1 MQKYEYIGKLSEGL
15 IRVKA
20 GVYPQYIC
28 GYINTLGE
36 EVIPLIYS
44 GVWNFHEGLAAVR
57 IGNWSTGKCGFINT
71 NGDVVVSFRYDKVKP
86 FRNGIAKVKQDGEW
100 FFIDLKENKII
111 SLRSYSGSTYF
122 HDGYAVVAI
131 YIKDELNYVQ
141 HKYGIIDQNGK
152 EVVPCIFPASS
163 AFNAINRKH
172 TVEFY
177 LKNNYLD
184 INR

>member
-1 MQKYEYIGKLSEGL
+1 MAQKYEYTGKLSEGL

-20 GVYPQYIC
+20 GVYPQYNC

-44 GVWNFHEGLAAVR
+44 GVKDFHEGLAVVR
-57 IGNWSTGKCGFINT
+57 VGNWSTGKCGFINAT
-71 NGDVVVSFRYDKVKP
+71 GDVVVSFRYDKVMP

-100 FFIDLKENKII
+100 FFIDLQENMVI
-111 SLRSYSGSTYF
+111 SLRNYSGSTYF
-122 HDGYAVVAI
+122 YDGYAVVEI
-131 YIKDELNYVQ
+131 ENY
-141 HKYGIIDQNGK
+141 YGIINQNGK
-152 EVVPCIFPASS
+152 EVVPCIFPACS
-163 AFNAINRKH
+163 AFNSINRKH

-177 LKNNYLD
+177 LKNSYLN

>member
-1 MQKYEYIGKLSEGL
+1 M
-15 IRVKA
+15 KA
-20 GVYPQYIC
+20 GVYPQYNC

-44 GVWNFHEGLAAVR
+44 GVGNFREGLAAVR
-57 IGNWSTGKCGFINT
+57 IGNWSTGKCGFINRD
-71 NGDVVVSFRYDKVKP
+71 GGVVVSFRYDKVMP
-86 FRNGIAKVKQDGEW
+86 FRNGIAKVKQGDEW
-100 FFIDLKENKII
+100 FFIDLQENKLI
-111 SLRSYSGSTYF
+111 SLKGYSSSTYF
-122 HDGYAVVAI
+122 YDGYAVVAT

-152 EVVPCIFPASS
+152 EIVPCSFPASS
-163 AFNAINRKH
+163 AFNAINRKR

-177 LKNNYLD
+177 LKKNYLN